1 MGNRYFVFFC
11 HFHLFISL
19 NIIQNANY
27 KGLIKEST
35 FFLNI
40 DERFTPQFE
49 HDHKFS
55 HLRILKKKRKTREES
70 GHGMRVQ
77 AGPFRNVEKIGMSRP
92 NRNIWQP

>member
-35 FFLNI
+35 FFFNI

-49 HDHKFS
+49 HDYKFS
-55 HLRILKKKRKTREES
+55 HLRILKRKGKRMPSNRDIYEMSKRS
-70 GHGMRVQ
+70 GCPVQ
-77 AGPFRNVEKIGMSRP
+77 IGMSGNP
-92 NRNIWQP
+92 ST